1 MDGGFFDFNGDG
13 HLNAGEAAFMG
24 MLGTKFAKQA
34 ARATEEAE
42 RQANEAPWKRNNDP
56 DDANDRDDDGTTISI
71 YDDDP
76 LDLFEDDDNEDY
88 DIYDDDYNDVDDV
101 DEDEVDISSRSA
113 IMRAFNGGTYFE
125 DLDYL
130 VEEATNRG
138 VRFTPEDIID
148 LSYELW
154 DQDLLAQLIAH
165 SKPRFLQE
173 HADELAPRWGSV
185 QLEYREEAFE
195 EESSDGNTYR
205 VNLLEDEW

>member
-34 ARATEEAE
+34 ARATEDTE
-42 RQANEAPWKRNNDP
+42 RQANEAPWKQINEP
-56 DDANDRDDDGTTISI
+56 DDTNDHDDDGTTISI

-76 LDLFEDDDNEDY
+76 LDLFEDDDEDY
-88 DIYDDDYNDVDDV
+88 DIYDEDFDDL
-101 DEDEVDISSRSA
+101 DENEIDTSSRSA

-154 DQDLLAQLIAH
+154 DQDLLVQLIAH

-185 QLEYREEAFE
+185 QLEYQE
-195 EESSDGNTYR
+195 EEFDEESNDGHTYH
-205 VNLLEDEW
+205 VNLLEEEW